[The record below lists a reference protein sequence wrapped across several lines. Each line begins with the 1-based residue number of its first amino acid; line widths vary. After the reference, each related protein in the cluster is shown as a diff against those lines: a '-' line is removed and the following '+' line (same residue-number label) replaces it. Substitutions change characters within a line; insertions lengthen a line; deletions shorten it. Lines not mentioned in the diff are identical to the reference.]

1 MCGQLG
7 EQSRGPGGSLCS
19 RKEYLKWK
27 EDIDTDKPIL
37 SARDETNG
45 LD

>member
-7 EQSRGPGGSLCS
+7 EQSRGRGGSLCS
-19 RKEYLKWK
+19 MKEYLKWK
-27 EDIDTDKPIL
+27 GDINTDKPVL
-37 SARDETNG
+37 SVKDETNG